1 MKREYK
7 KAFSVAELMVVMV
20 LVCLVL
26 VAIAPLITN
35 KQKRSE
41 EETINTT
48 PNIRP
53 GTIVAYYGSSVP
65 DKSGWLLC
73 DGQTFDQN
81 VYPALYAALGNKT
94 TTPNLK
100 GYFIRGLD
108 PNGTVDPYAT
118 ENGGTA
124 RSLNSSQASANK
136 KHYHGLY
143 STNVS
148 GGESDKSFYP
158 VGLGA
163 LNNKGISGTSYLTT
177 EGSNWNFYYKSGYE
191 SRQLMTEGRDVS
203 GANSTD
209 SADAQPKN
217 MALNYIIRAN

>member
-1 MKREYK
+1 MKRKYK

-35 KQKRSE
+35 KQKKSDE
-41 EETINTT
+41 EVLAAT
-48 PNIRP
+48 PNIKP

-65 DKSGWLLC
+65 AKSGWLLC

-81 VYPALYAALGNKT
+81 TYPALYAALGNKN

-108 PNGTVDPYAT
+108 TSGTLDPYAA
-118 ENGGTA
+118 ENGGTP
-124 RSLNSSQASANK
+124 RSLESPQASANK

-148 GGESDKSFYP
+148 GGESDQSFYP

-163 LNNKGISGTSYLTT
+163 FNNKGLSGTSYLTT
-177 EGSNWNFYYKSGYE
+177 EGSNWNFYYINKD
-191 SRQLMTEGRDVS
+191 SRQLMSEGHDDT
-203 GANSTD
+203 GASSTD
-209 SADAQPKN
+209 AADAQPKN